1 MVSIG
6 SLPASRS
13 RMNLPS
19 KIFSFQRAYMRCLI
33 SSVKLFASLGESLLP
48 ISSTKGAVVIGSDFL
63 PVCGLSLF
71 LHRAQNA
78 KNLFF
83 GEQNR
88 AKGRRRFSR
97 CLLSTQL
104 GLFR

>member
-6 SLPASRS
+6 NFPASRS
-13 RMNLPS
+13 RMNVPP

-33 SSVKLFASLGESLLP
+33 SSVKLFASLGESFLP
-48 ISSTKGAVVIGSDFL
+48 ISSTKGAVVIGSDFY
-63 PVCGLSLF
+63 PSVACPYS
-71 LHRAQNA
+71 LHRAKDA
-78 KNLFF
+78 KIFLA
-83 GEQNR
+83 EQNR
-88 AKGRRRFSR
+88 TKGRRRFSR